1 MDILKIEGVSKHFG
15 EKQVLDGL
23 NLTVP
28 ANSIF
33 GFVGKNGAGKTTTM
47 KLILGLLRA
56 DSGRIEVAGEPV
68 RYGQNT
74 TNRMIGYLP
83 DVPSFYGFLT
93 AREYLRLCGEC
104 LGMSRQAA
112 DAQGEEL
119 LALVGLSEE
128 GHRIKGYSRG
138 MKQRLGV
145 AQALLNN
152 PRLLICDEPTS
163 ALDPI
168 GRRELLDLL
177 AAVSARTTVLFS
189 THILSDV
196 EQICTDVAFLNDG
209 KIVRR
214 GSVAEVKKLR
224 STNEFSIKT
233 EQAQHLEII
242 LENMSGARR
251 IARDELILSGGE
263 ETVHAALSLIAAEKL
278 SVLKIERIEP
288 SLEAVFL
295 EVAK

>member
-1 MDILKIEGVSKHFG
+1 MEAI
-15 EKQVLDGL
+15 Q
-23 NLTVP
+23 
-28 ANSIF
+28 
-33 GFVGKNGAGKTTTM
+33 KT
-47 KLILGLLRA
+47 KEALLGLLKV
-56 DSGRIEVAGEPV
+56 DSGEIAVNGEPV
-68 RYGQNT
+68 VYGNAP
-74 TNRMIGYLP
+74 TNRHIGYLP
-83 DVPSFYGFLT
+83 DVPEFYRFMT
-93 AREYLRLCGEC
+93 AREYLRFCGEIS
-104 LGMSRQAA
+104 GMKRKDQEART
-112 DAQGEEL
+112 EEL
-119 LALVGLSEE
+119 LKLVGLSDEK
-128 GHRIKGYSRG
+128 HRIKGYSRG

-145 AQALLNN
+145 AQALLNT

-177 AAVSARTTVLFS
+177 AALSSRTTVLFS

-214 GSVAEVKKLR
+214 GSVSDVKKLL

-233 EQAQHLEII
+233 ENAQHLEIL
-242 LENMSGARR
+242 LENLTSARR
-251 IARDELILSGGE
+251 IARDEMILSGGE
-263 ETVHAALSLIAAEKL
+263 EAMHTALSVIAEKKL